1 MQILVNK
8 RNEII
13 SYAVIGGF
21 EEGIDIESLPENFS
35 QVFRPK
41 VFKYSDGKIIFNEDY
56 SEEKDDTHQQ
66 IDNEENIT
74 GASDDILRKMVASM
88 QKQVVQSTKLL
99 MQVNKQNALMAK
111 QIVAFNKKLEEIKG
125 EMENA

>member
-56 SEEKDDTHQQ
+56 TEEKDDSHQQ
-66 IDNEENIT
+66 IDNEENST

-125 EMENA
+125 ETENA

>member
-56 SEEKDDTHQQ
+56 TEEKDDSHQQ
-66 IDNEENIT
+66 IDNEENST

-111 QIVAFNKKLEEIKG
+111 QLVTLNKKLEEVKG
-125 EMENA
+125 ETENA

>member
-74 GASDDILRKMVASM
+74 SASDDILRKMVASM

-125 EMENA
+125 ETENA

>member
-13 SYAVIGGF
+13 SYAIIGGF

-41 VFKYSDGKIIFNEDY
+41 AFKYSDGKIIFNEDY

-66 IDNEENIT
+66 INNEEKST

-88 QKQVVQSTKLL
+88 QKQVVQSTKLS

-111 QIVAFNKKLEEIKG
+111 QFVAFNKKLEEIKG
-125 EMENA
+125 ETENA

>member
-13 SYAVIGGF
+13 SYAIIGGF
-21 EEGIDIESLPENFS
+21 EEGIDIENLPENFS

-66 IDNEENIT
+66 IDNEENST

-111 QIVAFNKKLEEIKG
+111 QIVTFNKKLEEIKG
-125 EMENA
+125 ETENA

>member
-13 SYAVIGGF
+13 SYAIIGGF
-21 EEGIDIESLPENFS
+21 EEGIDIENFS

-41 VFKYSDGKIIFNEDY
+41 AFKYSNGEIVFNEDY
-56 SEEKDDTHQQ
+56 SEEKDDLHQQ
-66 IDNEENIT
+66 IDSEEQNT
-74 GASDDILRKMVASM
+74 VASDDILRKMVASM
-88 QKQVVQSTKLL
+88 QKQVVQSTKLS

-111 QIVAFNKKLEEIKG
+111 QLVTLNKKLEEVKG
-125 EMENA
+125 ETENA

>member
-21 EEGIDIESLPENFS
+21 EEGIDIESLPDNFS

-41 VFKYSDGKIIFNEDY
+41 AFKYSDGKIIFNEDY

-66 IDNEENIT
+66 IDNEENST

-125 EMENA
+125 ETENA

>member
-74 GASDDILRKMVASM
+74 GASDDILR
-88 QKQVVQSTKLL
+88 
-99 MQVNKQNALMAK
+99 
-111 QIVAFNKKLEEIKG
+111 
-125 EMENA
+125 

>member
-125 EMENA
+125 ETENA

>member
-56 SEEKDDTHQQ
+56 TEEKDDSHQQ
-66 IDNEENIT
+66 IDNEENST

-111 QIVAFNKKLEEIKG
+111 QIVAFNKKIEEIKG
-125 EMENA
+125 ETENA

>member
-56 SEEKDDTHQQ
+56 TEEKDDSHQQ
-66 IDNEENIT
+66 IDNEENST

-125 EMENA
+125 KTENA

>member
-56 SEEKDDTHQQ
+56 TEEKDDSHQQ

-125 EMENA
+125 ETENA

>member
-13 SYAVIGGF
+13 SYAIIGGF

-41 VFKYSDGKIIFNEDY
+41 AFKYSDGKIIFNEDY
-56 SEEKDDTHQQ
+56 SKEKDDTHQQ
-66 IDNEENIT
+66 INNEEKST

-88 QKQVVQSTKLL
+88 QKQVVQSTKLS

-111 QIVAFNKKLEEIKG
+111 QFVAFNKKLEEIKG
-125 EMENA
+125 ETENA

>member
-21 EEGIDIESLPENFS
+21 EEGIDIENLPENFS

-41 VFKYSDGKIIFNEDY
+41 VFKYSNGEIVFNEDY

-66 IDNEENIT
+66 IDNEENST

-99 MQVNKQNALMAK
+99 MQDNKQNALMAK

-125 EMENA
+125 ETENA

>member
-13 SYAVIGGF
+13 SYAIIGGF
-21 EEGIDIESLPENFS
+21 EDGIDIEGFPENFA

-41 VFKYSDGKIIFNEDY
+41 AFKYLDGKIIFNEEY
-56 SEEKDDTHQQ
+56 SEEKDDSQQQ
-66 IDNEENIT
+66 IDNKENIV
-74 GASDDILRKMVASM
+74 GASNDILRKMVANM

-111 QIVAFNKKLEEIKG
+111 QIVAFNKRLEEIKG
-125 EMENA
+125 ETENA

>member
-21 EEGIDIESLPENFS
+21 EEGIDIENLPENFS

-41 VFKYSDGKIIFNEDY
+41 AFKYSNGEIVFNEDY

-66 IDNEENIT
+66 IDNEENST

-111 QIVAFNKKLEEIKG
+111 QIVAFNKKFGKIQKRKCL
-125 EMENA
+125 N

>member
-56 SEEKDDTHQQ
+56 TEEKDDSHQQ
-66 IDNEENIT
+66 IDNEEN
-74 GASDDILRKMVASM
+74 
-88 QKQVVQSTKLL
+88 ST
-99 MQVNKQNALMAK
+99 
-111 QIVAFNKKLEEIKG
+111 
-125 EMENA
+125 

>member
-56 SEEKDDTHQQ
+56 TEEKDDSHQQ
-66 IDNEENIT
+66 IDTEENST

-111 QIVAFNKKLEEIKG
+111 QIVTFNKKLEEIKG
-125 EMENA
+125 ETENA

>member
-1 MQILVNK
+1 MQILLNK

-13 SYAVIGGF
+13 SYAIIGGF
-21 EEGIDIESLPENFS
+21 EEGIDIEKLPENFS

-41 VFKYSDGKIIFNEDY
+41 AFKYSNGEIVFNEDY
-56 SEEKDDTHQQ
+56 SEEKADSHQQ
-66 IDNEENIT
+66 IDNGEN
-74 GASDDILRKMVASM
+74 GAGTSDDILRKMVASM

-111 QIVAFNKKLEEIKG
+111 QIVVLNKKLEEIEG
-125 EMENA
+125 EAENA

>member
-35 QVFRPK
+35 QFFRPK

-56 SEEKDDTHQQ
+56 TEEKDDSHQQ
-66 IDNEENIT
+66 IDNEENST

-125 EMENA
+125 ETENA

>member
-21 EEGIDIESLPENFS
+21 EEGIDIENLPENFS

-41 VFKYSDGKIIFNEDY
+41 AFKYSNGKIIFNEDY
-56 SEEKDDTHQQ
+56 TEEKDDSHQQ
-66 IDNEENIT
+66 IDNEENST

-125 EMENA
+125 ETENA

>member
-21 EEGIDIESLPENFS
+21 EEGIDIENLPENFS

-56 SEEKDDTHQQ
+56 TEEKDDSHQQ
-66 IDNEENIT
+66 IDNEENST

-125 EMENA
+125 ETENA

>member
-66 IDNEENIT
+66 IDNEENNT

-125 EMENA
+125 ETENA

>member
-111 QIVAFNKKLEEIKG
+111 QIVAFNK
-125 EMENA
+125 N